1 MQSKLLVFGSF
12 SWGPTSVIP
21 RQGQSTDSSLTV
33 RSEQAIWVTD
43 RARGQDGWIFAKFFF
58 CVFMDRD
65 EVEVQKHSEKRTR
78 SISSHLDRTSLVN
91 RGFKIIWDKTPK
103 LDKVSLRG
111 KGRIPSG

>member
-21 RQGQSTDSSLTV
+21 RQGQCSDSSLTV
-33 RSEQAIWVTD
+33 RSKQAIWVID
-43 RARGQDGWIFAKFFF
+43 QARGQDGWIFAKFFF

-78 SISSHLDRTSLVN
+78 PISSHHDRTSLVN
-91 RGFKIIWDKTPK
+91 KGLIIIWVKTPK
-103 LDKVSLRG
+103 LDKVSLRN
-111 KGRIPSG
+111 KARIPSG